1 MTVEFNIPDA
11 VSRMRSSLVV
21 RLAHQYGTIQA
32 LEYMNQLRFPTIGY
46 MIKLQVTEDLNNAD

>member
-1 MTVEFNIPDA
+1 MTVEINIPDA

-21 RLAHQYGTIQA
+21 RLAHQYGTMKA

>member
-1 MTVEFNIPDA
+1 MTVESNIPDV

-46 MIKLQVTEDLNNAD
+46 MIKLQVTEDLCNVD